1 MQDYDRSSKW
11 LIKHHGDSILRIA
24 GVRNIATWKALQ
36 AELVQPRRLPDGLIE
51 VRGHGQDTPDYYI
64 LEIATYPEARIAQ
77 QVVDDMALVYLDRH
91 VLPEVVVLF
100 LHPKGNVE
108 ATSAVTHRSRQ
119 GWTDWRVSWRIVKL
133 WEVPASDLLA
143 AGDVGLI
150 PWVPLTRFE
159 DSPESIFREC
169 RARIDHNA
177 PPDEHENLLA
187 VTQVLAGLRYDD
199 PGLFQ
204 LLGGRKAM
212 IESPVLQR
220 LLQETRQETRQETKQ
235 QDIRRLLVVRF
246 GIAAPDIE
254 AELSS
259 IDDEARLDQLFDLAA
274 TSSDLDSFRKQLS
287 P

>member
-11 LIKHHGDSILRIA
+11 LIEHYGASILRMA
-24 GVRNIATWKALQ
+24 GVRDIATWKALQ

-51 VRGHGQDTPDYYI
+51 VRGQGQDTPDYYI

-77 QVVDDMALVYLDRH
+77 QVVDDMALVYLDRR

-108 ATSAVTHRSRQ
+108 ATSAATHHSRW
-119 GWTDWRVSWRIVKL
+119 GWTNWHDSWRIVEL
-133 WEVPASDLLA
+133 WEVPAADLLA

-150 PWVPLTRFE
+150 PWVPLTRF
-159 DSPESIFREC
+159 DDPPESIFREC
-169 RARIDHNA
+169 RARIDHDA
-177 PPDEHENLLA
+177 PPDQHENLLA

-220 LLQETRQETRQETKQ
+220 LLQETKQETKQ
-235 QDIRRLLVVRF
+235 EMILRILVARF
-246 GIAAPDIE
+246 RIAAPDIE
-254 AELSS
+254 AELNS
-259 IDDEARLDQLFDLAA
+259 IDDDERLNQLVDLAA
-274 TSSDLDSFRKQLS
+274 TCPDFDSFRKQHFRL
-287 P
+287 

>member
-1 MQDYDRSSKW
+1 M
-11 LIKHHGDSILRIA
+11 A
-24 GVRNIATWKALQ
+24 GVRDIATWKALQ

-51 VRGHGQDTPDYYI
+51 VRGQGQDTPDYYI
-64 LEIATYPEARIAQ
+64 LEIATYPDARIAQ
-77 QVVDDMALVYLDRH
+77 QVVDDMALVYLDRR

-119 GWTDWRVSWRIVKL
+119 GWTDWRASWKIVKL
-133 WEVPASDLLA
+133 WEVPAADLLA

-150 PWVPLTRFE
+150 PWVPLTRF
-159 DSPESIFREC
+159 DDPPESIFREC
-169 RARIDHNA
+169 RARIDHDA
-177 PPDEHENLLA
+177 PPEEHENLLA
-187 VTQVLAGLRYDD
+187 VTQVLASLRYDD

-220 LLQETRQETRQETKQ
+220 LLRETRQE
-235 QDIRRLLVVRF
+235 DIVRVLVARF
-246 GIAAPDIE
+246 RIAAPDVE
-254 AELSS
+254 AELNS
-259 IDDEARLDQLFDLAA
+259 INDDDRLNELVDLAA
-274 TSSDLDSFRKQLS
+274 TCPDLDSFRKQLS